1 MRPDFDDTIAAV
13 ATPPGEAGLGVIRLS
28 GPAAVAIADLLFE
41 SRQPLRDAATHT
53 LHHGWVSRQSR
64 RLDEVLAAV
73 FRAPTSYTGE
83 DVVEFSCHGSPAVLR
98 ELLAWCCES
107 GARLARPGE
116 FTQRAYVNGRMD
128 LAQAEAV
135 ASLIGARSARAARA
149 AADQLAGGL
158 STRVDGIRRRVIDLL
173 ADIEANLDFAEEDIP
188 NVSRDRVATAI
199 QAVVDDLGA
208 LISTAARGR
217 WLREGGSVV
226 LAGRPNVGKSSLFN
240 AFLAT
245 DRSIVTDVP
254 GTTRDTIEERLS
266 WEGYPIA
273 LVDTAGVRKTIDPV
287 ESIGTDRARRA
298 AENADVVIFVVDA
311 SQPLTEED
319 RAVCRSV
326 SGQAVVVALNKSDL
340 PAAVSPTD
348 IVRLGLQRS
357 VPVSA
362 LTGAGLSELRS
373 AALSLFPAG
382 PESGEAGAVV
392 TSERHAEKLS
402 EALAAGDSALDALQ
416 AGRSEEA
423 VAFDLRR
430 SADALGAIT
439 GTDVGEAVLDSIFSR
454 FCIGK

>member
-13 ATPPGEAGLGVIRLS
+13 ATPLGEAGLGVIRLS
-28 GPAAVAIADLLFE
+28 GPAALSIADKLFE
-41 SRQPLRDAATHT
+41 ARRPLSAAATHT
-53 LHHGWVSRQSR
+53 LHHGWITRSSR
-64 RLDEVLAAV
+64 RLDEAVAAV

-135 ASLIGARSARAARA
+135 AALIGARSARSARA

-158 STRVDGIRRRVIDLL
+158 STRVGALRRAAIELL
-173 ADIEANLDFAEEDIP
+173 ADIEANLDFAEEDLP
-188 NVSRDRVATAI
+188 SLPKDRVAA
-199 QAVVDDLGA
+199 ALGL
-208 LISTAARGR
+208 LIDGIGLLLATGTRGR

-240 AFLAT
+240 AFLAQ

-266 WEGYPIA
+266 WDGYPIA
-273 LVDTAGVRKTIDPV
+273 LIDTAGIRKTTDPV

-298 AENADVVIFVVDA
+298 ADQADVVVLVIDA
-311 SQPLTEED
+311 SQQLTDDD
-319 RAVCRSV
+319 RAIARTLN
-326 SGQAVVVALNKSDL
+326 GQAVVVALNKSDRPPAVL
-340 PAAVSPTD
+340 PVD
-348 IVRLGLQRS
+348 IVRIGLQRS
-357 VPVSA
+357 VAVSA
-362 LTGAGLSELRS
+362 LTGAGLADLRA
-373 AALSLFPAG
+373 AALSLFPSG
-382 PESGEAGAVV
+382 PETGEAGVVV
-392 TSERHAEKLS
+392 TNERHAEKLS
-402 EALAAGDSALDALQ
+402 EALAACESALDALGEGRGEDAVSFDVRRA
-416 AGRSEEA
+416 AGALAA
-423 VAFDLRR
+423 V
-430 SADALGAIT
+430 T
-439 GTDVGEAVLDSIFSR
+439 GDDVGEAVLDSIFSR